1 MEYQGLTLDQFQI
14 DSIESVKKGNSV
26 IVSAP
31 TGSGKTL
38 IADFIIEQN
47 LNLGKR
53 VIYTSP
59 IKALSNQKYRD
70 FSKKYG
76 AENIGLITGDI
87 VINPLAKTLI
97 MTTEVYRNMVIVKDK
112 MILDV
117 SYVIFDEI
125 HYINDIERGYVW
137 EESIIFSPDNV
148 RFLCLSATIPNAD
161 EFADWIRGIKSHQ
174 VDVIKYHFRNVPLHQ
189 MFYHEDLGICT
200 LKEIADIVSIP
211 RQRRRGRRDKYK
223 LVKPDHTHLISALGE
238 SKMPILFFCF
248 SRNACQRNAI
258 DLAKRYSNETSSE
271 ISSFV
276 AQKLREVPS
285 EIGQL
290 ESTKILRQILPK
302 GIAFHHAG
310 LLPVQKEIVE
320 ELFGK
325 GLIKV
330 LYATETFAVGINMP
344 AKTVCFESLRKFNG
358 VHFGNLTSKEYFQMA
373 GRAGRRGI
381 DKEGFVIPMIDN
393 RDFNYNIIY
402 EMTSEDKEPLKSQF
416 RLSVNTTLNLVKNHS
431 DDEIRLILDKSFYSF
446 QNRDKKE
453 HIERTFKNMFH
464 NLEKMQYI
472 QNRQLTVKGHFASK
486 IFCDEITM
494 TEIFALNRWEDLEN
508 YEIML
513 IIACLSYEPRLRSKF
528 YNQRSTKTEK
538 RLVHKFDNLLKG
550 KDKAKVEHIPDMSSI
565 IYPLFTNSDFFDI
578 LENTSLDEGDL
589 IRLYGQIMD
598 RINQIQ
604 RATENYDL
612 KSRLESCFTMLKEL
626 LKDLM

>member
-26 IVSAP
+26 VVSAP

-47 LNLGKR
+47 LQLGKR

-70 FSKKYG
+70 FSRRYG
-76 AENIGLITGDI
+76 EENIGLITGDI
-87 VINPLAKTLI
+87 VINPGAKTLI
-97 MTTEVYRNMVIVKDK
+97 MTTEVYRNMVLVRDK
-112 MILDV
+112 MINEV

-137 EESIIFSPDNV
+137 EESLIFSPDNV

-161 EFADWIRGIKSHQ
+161 EFAAWIRSIKNHDI
-174 VDVIKYHFRNVPLHQ
+174 DVIKYHYRNVPLHQ
-189 MFYHEDLGICT
+189 MFYHDDLGICT
-200 LKEIADIVSIP
+200 LKEIADIANIP
-211 RQRRRGRRDKYK
+211 RQRRRHQRDRHVSTKPNHAR
-223 LVKPDHTHLISALGE
+223 LVYALGE
-238 SKMPILFFCF
+238 TKMPILFFCF
-248 SRNACQRNAI
+248 SRNACQKNAI
-258 DLAKRYSNETSSE
+258 DLAKRYSNETSAA
-271 ISSFV
+271 ISSFI
-276 AQKLREVPS
+276 AQKLREVPP

-290 ESTKILRQILPK
+290 ESTKVLRMILPK

-320 ELFGK
+320 ELFSK

-344 AKTVCFESLRKFNG
+344 ARTVCFEGLRKFNG
-358 VHFGNLTSKEYFQMA
+358 IHFGYLTSKEYFQMA

-381 DKEGFVIPMIDN
+381 DKEGFVCPMIDM
-393 RDFNYNIIY
+393 RDFDYKTIY
-402 EMTSEDKEPLKSQF
+402 EMTSEDKDPLKSQF
-416 RLSVNTTLNLVKNHS
+416 RLSVNTVLNLVKDHT
-431 DDEIRLILDKSFYSF
+431 DEEIKVILDKSFFSY
-446 QNRDKKE
+446 QNKNKKDI
-453 HIERTFKNMFH
+453 IERTFKNMF
-464 NLEKMQYI
+464 NKLEKMQYI
-472 QNRQLTVKGHFASK
+472 QNRQLTVKGNFASK
-486 IFCDEITM
+486 VFCDEITM
-494 TEIFALNRWEDLEN
+494 AEIFCVNRWEELDN

-513 IIACLSYEPRLRSKF
+513 VIACLSYEPRLRSKF
-528 YNQRSTKTEK
+528 YNQRNTKTEK
-538 RLVHKFDNLLKG
+538 RLAHKFDKLLKG
-550 KDKAKVEHIPDMSSI
+550 KEEYIPDMSSI
-565 IYPLFTNSDFFDI
+565 IYPLFANADFFAV

-589 IRLYGQIMD
+589 IRIYGQVMD

-612 KSRLESCFTMLKEL
+612 RHRLDACFNLLKEL

>member
-1 MEYQGLTLDQFQI
+1 MEYQGFTLDQFQV
-14 DSIESVKKGNSV
+14 DSIDSVKKGNSV

-47 LNLGKR
+47 IGLGKR

-70 FSKKYG
+70 FSKRYG
-76 AENIGLITGDI
+76 EENIGLITGDT
-87 VINPLAKTLI
+87 VINPGAKTLI

-112 MILDV
+112 MINEV

-161 EFADWIRGIKSHQ
+161 EFAAWIRGIKNHD
-174 VDVIKYHFRNVPLHQ
+174 VDVIKYHHRNVPLHQ

-200 LKEIADIVSIP
+200 LKEIADIANIP
-211 RQRRRGRRDKYK
+211 HQRRRGRRERYK
-223 LVKPDHTHLISALGE
+223 ITKPDHSHLVSALGE
-238 SKMPILFFCF
+238 PKMPILFFCF

-258 DLAKRYSNETSSE
+258 DLAKRYGNETSAQ

-290 ESTKILRQILPK
+290 ESTKVLRQILPK

-320 ELFGK
+320 ELFSQ

-381 DKEGFVIPMIDN
+381 DKEGFVVPMIDN
-393 RDFNYNIIY
+393 RDFDYKTIF
-402 EMTSEDKEPLKSQF
+402 EMTSEDKDPLRSQF
-416 RLSVNTTLNLVKNHS
+416 RLSVNTVLNLVKSHN

-446 QNRDKKE
+446 QNREKKE

-464 NLEKMQYI
+464 KLEKMQYI
-472 QNRQLTVKGHFASK
+472 HNRELTVKGNFASK

-494 TEIFALNRWEDLEN
+494 TEIFAQNRWQDLDN

-513 IIACLSYEPRLRSKF
+513 VIACLSYEPRLRSKF
-528 YNQRSTKTEK
+528 YNQRATKAEK
-538 RLVHKFDNLLKG
+538 MLVHKFDKILKG
-550 KDKAKVEHIPDMSSI
+550 KEQHISDMSSI
-565 IYPLFTNSDFFDI
+565 IYPLFTNSDFFAVLD
-578 LENTSLDEGDL
+578 NTSLDEGDL
-589 IRLYGQIMD
+589 IRLYGQVMD

-612 KSRLESCFTMLKEL
+612 RQRLDACFNMLKEL